1 MLMTVQLQILLE
13 KAAFAYII
21 CNRIFGLNIFLKYIF
36 KPMPI
41 RLDSFLSKNG
51 ISSRRKAKEL
61 ISQEKVTVNGEV
73 VLEVL
78 QVDPEKDEIS
88 VENQLVNPKY
98 LKKRYIAFYKPL
110 NVLSSTKDEWGR
122 KTVLE
127 HVKVSERV
135 FPVGRLDYNSTG
147 LI

>member
-1 MLMTVQLQILLE
+1 
-13 KAAFAYII
+13 
-21 CNRIFGLNIFLKYIF
+21 
-36 KPMPI
+36 MPI

-98 LKKRYIAFYKPL
+98 LKKTPEKCKIKIKTIILAAFL
-110 NVLSSTKDEWGR
+110 
-122 KTVLE
+122 
-127 HVKVSERV
+127 
-135 FPVGRLDYNSTG
+135 F
-147 LI
+147 